1 MSSSSHHRCHGIIIL
16 HKHYSHVC
24 TMIPFVWYA
33 SKTSSAS
40 QMPCFLFAHLKAS
53 ANVPHVLIGKSPFGY
68 VKHIVVDVSNIF
80 RIFMVYFPG
89 IMITNDFFC
98 PGGLSHPLLGAFPCL
113 IIHRGMQT
121 RSAYRTVPLHRFM
134 WLNWLSFTTTANF
147 RETPLKPKLPKV
159 WRIYPQTSPEHQE
172 KLLWKMINHR

>member
-1 MSSSSHHRCHGIIIL
+1 MWCLTESSSSSSSPSSSSSVVIIIVIIISSSSHHRCHGRIIL
-16 HKHYSHVC
+16 YNHYSHVC

-68 VKHIVVDVSNIF
+68 VKHIVVDVSNMF
-80 RIFMVYFPG
+80 RIFMVYFPR
-89 IMITNDFFC
+89 IMITNDIC
-98 PGGLSHPLLGAFPCL
+98 PGGLSHPLLGVFQCL

-121 RSAYRTVPLHRFM
+121 SAYRCI
-134 WLNWLSFTTTANF
+134 ACG
-147 RETPLKPKLPKV
+147 
-159 WRIYPQTSPEHQE
+159 
-172 KLLWKMINHR
+172 